1 MTARPIRIVILLIA
15 AAATAPSVA
24 ADHQD
29 IFPEDLTAEAKK
41 NREIWV
47 RETKGVNLAQGRE
60 VVFST
65 TPDYGLTRDDN
76 DRLDLTDGKLTP
88 RTDDRMWFDKAAVG
102 WRDTPANLLVDLG
115 QVQPIGRV
123 AVRFLGGAEQNGLR
137 FPKQLEL
144 VVSEDGRTF
153 FRAATLSKLMLGEK
167 DRDGEPG
174 VFFLPEE
181 GTAYA
186 YPLVFRGLRTKAR
199 FVGIRIAADVGFV
212 FTDELA
218 VLKGDFPT
226 HEIALRDEDRTPF
239 IIRGVAFAPD
249 KPMLAISTNIH
260 TPNYFRLT
268 DARKPEDKRAPIT
281 FVVELP
287 KPATIL
293 EQHSTGTIRE
303 EIFTNCDEPYHRYT
317 ITKPSVTHGRAGAF
331 YLHADDAQRLR
342 GTKATF
348 YAFSE
353 GYAPNRI
360 EVPIQPIEIP
370 RVGKLTELHV
380 SLAWMGIGHA
390 LKWPG
395 FFDAWEHLGFNA
407 VGTFPRYWKG
417 KVSPEN
423 ASFLAEARRRGMEV
437 IYNESP
443 FHMMEHQHK
452 RDLEIFS
459 QVPGKQS
466 TNLCPS
472 YRGPFYKEEINR
484 VGDLYEL
491 LRPDYVFYDIE
502 CWYGGATEATR
513 CARCKESQAASG
525 KKLDDFLT
533 DLGNEM
539 IRDMDQAIRTRAERL
554 DLPAPHIATYNNH
567 AARPVY
573 HKVFDFRKLYP
584 SLLESAQPSLYVK
597 GDAVQVHNTIRDNCR
612 VLGNRDIIPWLST
625 GTYGEHEPYKV
636 EAMILESLLNGASGI
651 TYYCFSDF
659 DTPMDFYYH
668 AKALAHIAPYEKL
681 LTNGRPIQLKTDN
694 DALFF
699 SGYQDNSELL
709 ILVGNYQNT
718 PRTNATITLPFR
730 AVTEVSEVR
739 QNTHLSPSSKLELD
753 VPSQEILLIHARGSE

>member
-1 MTARPIRIVILLIA
+1 MVPL
-15 AAATAPSVA
+15 PA

-29 IFPEDLTAEAKK
+29 TFPESLTAEAKT

-47 RETKGVNLAQGRE
+47 RETAGVNLAVDRE

-65 TPDYGLTRDDN
+65 TPDYGLTHDDN
-76 DRLDLTDGKLTP
+76 DRFDLTDGKLTP
-88 RTDDRMWFDKAAVG
+88 RADDRMWFDKTAVG
-102 WRDTPANLLVDLG
+102 WRHTPANLLIDLG
-115 QVQPIGRV
+115 QVQPVGRV
-123 AVRFLGGAEQNGLR
+123 ALRFLGGAEQNGLR
-137 FPKQLEL
+137 FPRQLEL
-144 VVSEDGRTF
+144 AVSEDGKTF
-153 FRAATLSKLMLGEK
+153 YRAATLSKLMLGEK
-167 DRDGEPG
+167 DRNGEPG

-181 GTAYA
+181 GKAYA
-186 YPLVFRGLRTKAR
+186 YPLVFRDLRTKAR
-199 FVGIRIAADVGFV
+199 FVGIRIAADLGFA

-226 HEIALRDEDRTPF
+226 HEITLRDEDRTPF
-239 IIRGVAFAPD
+239 IIRGLAFSPD
-249 KPMLAISTNIH
+249 KPLLAISTNIH
-260 TPNYFRLT
+260 TPNYFRLN
-268 DARKPEDKRAPIT
+268 DARRPEDKSKPIT

-287 KPATIL
+287 KPAAIL
-293 EQHSTGTIRE
+293 KEHSAGTFTE
-303 EIFTNCDEPYHRYT
+303 EIFTNRGEPYRRYT
-317 ITKPSVTHGRAGAF
+317 IIKPSITHGKVGAF
-331 YLHADDAQRLR
+331 YLHADDVRTLR

-348 YAFSE
+348 YALSE
-353 GYAPNRI
+353 GYEPNRI

-407 VGTFPRYWKG
+407 VSTFPRYWKG
-417 KVSPEN
+417 TVSPEN
-423 ASFLAEARRRGMEV
+423 ASFLAEARRRGMAV

-443 FHMMEHQHK
+443 FHAMEHRHK
-452 RDLEIFS
+452 RDIEIYS
-459 QVPGKQS
+459 EIPGKQS

-472 YRGPFYKEEINR
+472 YRGPFYQEEIRR
-484 VGDLYEL
+484 VGELYEL

-502 CWYGGATEATR
+502 CWYPGATEATR
-513 CARCKESQAASG
+513 CTRCKQAQAKSG
-525 KKLDDFLT
+525 KELDDFLT
-533 DLGNEM
+533 DLGTEM

-554 DLPAPHIATYNNH
+554 GLPVPHIATYNNH

-573 HKVFDFRKLYP
+573 HKVFDFGKLYP
-584 SLLESAQPSLYVK
+584 SLLKSAQPSLYVK
-597 GDAVQVHNTIRDNCR
+597 GDATLVHNTIRDNYR
-612 VLGNRDIIPWLST
+612 ALGNRDIIPWLST

-668 AKALAHIAPYEKL
+668 AKALAHIAPYESL

-699 SGYQDNSELL
+699 SAYQHNGELL
-709 ILVGNYQNT
+709 ILIGNYQNT
-718 PRTNATITLPFR
+718 PRTKATITLPFR
-730 AVTEVSEVR
+730 AVTEVTEVR
-739 QNTHLSPSSKLELD
+739 QNTHMPGSSKLEVV
-753 VPSQEILLIHARGSE
+753 VPTQEIRLIHVQGSGA